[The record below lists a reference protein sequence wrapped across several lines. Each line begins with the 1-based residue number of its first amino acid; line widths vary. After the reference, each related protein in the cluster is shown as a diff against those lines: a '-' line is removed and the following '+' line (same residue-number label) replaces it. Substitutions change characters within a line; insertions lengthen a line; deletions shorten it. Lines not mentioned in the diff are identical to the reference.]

1 MPFPEVSKNYFF
13 PVEEYQQRLAA
24 ARARMSAQGIEVLL
38 CTERENIYYLSG
50 HQTFSFS
57 TFQLLAVPLQGEPAL
72 VVRYFESMQAHHHS
86 WLSDI
91 VTWDDTDDPVAV
103 TIEALKKRGW
113 LGRTTGVE
121 ETGSFLDVATWKKLG
136 TFIPRLVDGSR
147 IVESCRATKS
157 AREIAH
163 MREAGR
169 YTDAGMRAA
178 VDEIRPGITE
188 NDVAAAAFNAMTR
201 AGSEWLAKDPI
212 VTSGERAGIP
222 HTTYRR
228 RTLMDQDTV
237 LLEFSGVHHRYFCPM
252 MRTVFIGKPNP
263 EIDRLAKIC
272 IEALGAAIF
281 AVRPGATAGDV
292 DAACVA
298 IINREGLWENYRKR
312 AGYSVGIG
320 FASWIEAS
328 IGSLKTDDPTVL
340 RPGACYHIPV
350 AVRLYGKAAVGLSE
364 TVRVTDSG
372 VEVLGQFPRQMFY
385 R

>member
-1 MPFPEVSKNYFF
+1 MQFPEIGKSYFF
-13 PVEEYQQRLAA
+13 SVEEYRQRLAA
-24 ARARMSAQGIEVLL
+24 VRARMSERGIDVLL

-57 TFQLLAVPLQGEPAL
+57 SYQLLAVPREGEPAL
-72 VVRYFESMQAHHHS
+72 IVRYFESMQARHHS

-103 TIEALKKRGW
+103 TIEALKQRGW
-113 LGRTTGVE
+113 LNRTTGVE
-121 ETGSFLDVATWKKLG
+121 ETGSYLDVTTWKKLG
-136 TFIPRLVDGSR
+136 AAIPRVVDGSR
-147 IVESCRATKS
+147 IVESCRAAKS
-157 AREIAH
+157 PGEIAH
-163 MREAGR
+163 MKEAGR

-178 VDEIRPGITE
+178 VEEIAVGASE
-188 NDVAAAAFNAMTR
+188 NDVAAAAFDAMAR

-228 RTLMDQDTV
+228 RVLKDQDTV

-252 MRTVFIGKPNP
+252 MRTVFIGKGDPQ
-263 EIDRLAKIC
+263 IDRLARIC
-272 IEALGAAIF
+272 IEALDAAIA
-281 AVRPGATAGDV
+281 AVQPGATAGDV

-298 IINREGLWENYRKR
+298 VIHREGLWENYRKR

-320 FASWIEAS
+320 FASWIEAT
-328 IGSLKTDDPTVL
+328 IGSLKTGDPTL
-340 RPGACYHIPV
+340 LQPGMCYHIPV

-364 TVRVTDSG
+364 TIRVTDTG
-372 VEVLGQFPRQMFY
+372 AEVLGHFPRQLFY
-385 R
+385 K